1 MFIAFHSFFQDQR
14 RRLLGLVVVLALAGS
29 VAAAHSVLAED
40 HMGGAA
46 KVCLAVAETAAL
58 AVVVVGA
65 ASALAPARFTVAIPW
80 AGATTTPPSPTV
92 WTRSRAGPAL
102 LQVFRL

>member
-1 MFIAFHSFFQDQR
+1 MFVAFHSFSQDQR

-29 VAAAHSVLAED
+29 IAAAHSAFAED

-58 AVVVVGA
+58 AVVVVWA
-65 ASALAPARFTVAIPW
+65 AYALAPARFRVAISW
-80 AGATTTPPSPTV
+80 AGATTSPPSPTV
-92 WTRSRAGPAL
+92 WTGSRAGPAL